1 MALVKDVLL
10 IIILLFVS
18 FYWQI
23 SCAYSQSSVTQ
34 ENNRLLHLNNPNASS
49 STVDRSR
56 NMLSRAQRWVEDSNA
71 NMTRLKY
78 PTTLVELYLSTGFSP
93 FWKNQRTIND
103 FIDQLRIISLSQ
115 TNKELTAR
123 YHLLIQLQPQKNWQ
137 QYDVIATDTLLIY
150 LSFIEQLHG
159 KGKMWLFGEKTSS
172 RLPRPSQMVI
182 EDMLKNFENNQFHQF
197 IIRLKPQ
204 TSEYNQLVASINRLE
219 SHPTLRW
226 PVFVFHGKVNP
237 GSKIQFMPSLI
248 TVLKRLGDLAP
259 REAKRHQQQRRSL
272 YTGSIVLAVKR
283 FQARHGLKRDGIIGT
298 ETQKWLALNLTQRV
312 RLLALN
318 AQRLRLWSTSLY
330 TGIVVNIPNYYM
342 NLWLDGRWVM
352 NSKVIVGRPSRQT
365 PIFNSIVNS
374 VVFNPYWNVP
384 NSITKRD
391 ILPKV
396 RRSRSYL
403 RRHNYEVLRSW
414 GSSEKIN
421 INSIPYNLLASNKF
435 PYRLRQKPGK
445 KNALGLYKFNIPN
458 TQSIYLHDT
467 SYPVLFNKHER
478 ALSSGCVR
486 VLESKSLALA
496 LLQYSGRSESQFN
509 MFSRSKKTRTIRLNK
524 SKKVPVEI
532 IYQSAWINDDGEVNY
547 RFDIYEYDR
556 EQQNKVSLISAY
568 NNN

>member
-1 MALVKDVLL
+1 MPVVKDALL
-10 IIILLFVS
+10 IVIVIFVS
-18 FYWQI
+18 FFWQI
-23 SCAYSQSSVTQ
+23 SCAYSQSIVNDHKERSLDKG
-34 ENNRLLHLNNPNASS
+34 NSS
-49 STVDRSR
+49 FLAIDRSR
-56 NMLSRAQRWVEDSNA
+56 NMLSHAQKWISDANA
-71 NMTRLKY
+71 NITQLKY
-78 PTTLVELYLSTGFSP
+78 PTTLVELYSSIGFSQ
-93 FWKNQRTIND
+93 FWENDRTIQD
-103 FIDQLRIISLSQ
+103 FINQLRIISLSQ

-123 YHLLIQLQPQKNWQ
+123 YHLLIQLQPQQNWQ
-137 QYDVIATDTLLIY
+137 QYDVVATDTLLIY
-150 LSFIEQLHG
+150 LSFIEQLQG
-159 KGKMWLFGEKTSS
+159 KGKMWLFGEKV
-172 RLPRPSQMVI
+172 PSQLPTPSQVSI
-182 EDMLKNFENNQFHQF
+182 EDILMNYENNQFNQF
-197 IIRLKPQ
+197 IVSLKPQ
-204 TSEYNQLVASINRLE
+204 LSGYNQLVASINRLE

-226 PVFVFHGKVNP
+226 PVFSFHGKVGP
-237 GSKIQFMPSLI
+237 GSKIKYMPSLI
-248 TVLKRLGDLAP
+248 TVLERLGDLSP
-259 REAKRHQQQRRSL
+259 LEAKHYQQQYKSL
-272 YTGSIVLAVKR
+272 YTGRLVLAVKR
-283 FQARHGLKRDGIIGT
+283 FQSRHGLQNDGIIGT
-298 ETQKWLALNLTQRV
+298 QTQKWLALNVKQRV

-318 AQRLRLWSTSLY
+318 AQRLRLWSTRIY

-365 PIFNSIVNS
+365 PIFNSKVNS

-384 NSITKRD
+384 TSITKRD

-403 RRHNYEVLRSW
+403 RRHNYEVIRSW

-421 INSIPYNLLASNKF
+421 INSIPYNLLASSKF

-458 TQSIYLHDT
+458 NQAIYLHDT

-496 LLQYSGRSESQFN
+496 LLQYSGKSKSQFKLY
-509 MFSRSKKTRTIRLNK
+509 SRSKKTRTIRLNK

-532 IYQSAWINDDGEVNY
+532 IYQTAWINDEGAVNY
-547 RFDIYEYDR
+547 RFDIYDYDKDP
-556 EQQNKVSLISAY
+556 QNRKSLISAY

>member
-1 MALVKDVLL
+1 MPVVKDALL
-10 IIILLFVS
+10 IVIVIFVS
-18 FYWQI
+18 FFWQI
-23 SCAYSQSSVTQ
+23 SCAYSQSIVNDHKELSLDKG
-34 ENNRLLHLNNPNASS
+34 NSS
-49 STVDRSR
+49 FLAIDRSR
-56 NMLSRAQRWVEDSNA
+56 NMLSHAQKWISDANA
-71 NMTRLKY
+71 NITQLKY
-78 PTTLVELYLSTGFSP
+78 PTTLVELYSSIGFSQ
-93 FWKNQRTIND
+93 FWENDRTIQD
-103 FIDQLRIISLSQ
+103 FINQLRIISLSQ

-123 YHLLIQLQPQKNWQ
+123 YHLLIQLQPQQNWQ
-137 QYDVIATDTLLIY
+137 QYDVVATDTLLIY
-150 LSFIEQLHG
+150 LSFIEQLQG
-159 KGKMWLFGEKTSS
+159 KGKMWLFGEKV
-172 RLPRPSQMVI
+172 PSQLPTPSQVSI
-182 EDMLKNFENNQFHQF
+182 EDILMNYENNQFNQF
-197 IIRLKPQ
+197 IVSLKPQ
-204 TSEYNQLVASINRLE
+204 LSGYNQLVASINRLE

-226 PVFVFHGKVNP
+226 PVFSFHGKVGP
-237 GSKIQFMPSLI
+237 GSKIKYMPSLI
-248 TVLKRLGDLAP
+248 TVLERLGDLSP
-259 REAKRHQQQRRSL
+259 FEAKHYQQQYKSL
-272 YTGSIVLAVKR
+272 YTGRLVLAVKR
-283 FQARHGLKRDGIIGT
+283 FQSRHGLQNDGIIGT
-298 ETQKWLALNLTQRV
+298 QTQKWLALNVKQRV

-318 AQRLRLWSTSLY
+318 AQRLRLWSTRIY

-365 PIFNSIVNS
+365 PIFNSKVNS

-384 NSITKRD
+384 TSITKRD

-403 RRHNYEVLRSW
+403 RRHNYEVIRSW

-421 INSIPYNLLASNKF
+421 INSIPYNLLASSKF

-458 TQSIYLHDT
+458 NQAIYLHDT

-496 LLQYSGRSESQFN
+496 LLQYSGKSKSQFKLY
-509 MFSRSKKTRTIRLNK
+509 SRSKKTRTIRLNK

-532 IYQSAWINDDGEVNY
+532 IYQTAWINDEGAVNY
-547 RFDIYEYDR
+547 RFDIYDYDKDP
-556 EQQNKVSLISAY
+556 QNRKSLISAY

>member
-1 MALVKDVLL
+1 ML
-10 IIILLFVS
+10 IVIVIFVS
-18 FYWQI
+18 FFWQI
-23 SCAYSQSSVTQ
+23 SCAYSQSIV
-34 ENNRLLHLNNPNASS
+34 NAHKERSLDKGNSS
-49 STVDRSR
+49 FLAIDRSR
-56 NMLSRAQRWVEDSNA
+56 NMLSHAQKWISDANA
-71 NMTRLKY
+71 NITQLKY
-78 PTTLVELYLSTGFSP
+78 PTTLVELYSSIGFSQ
-93 FWKNQRTIND
+93 FWENDRTIQD
-103 FIDQLRIISLSQ
+103 FINQLRIISLSQ

-123 YHLLIQLQPQKNWQ
+123 YHLLIQLQPQQNWQ
-137 QYDVIATDTLLIY
+137 QYDVVATDTLLIY
-150 LSFIEQLHG
+150 LSFIEQLQG
-159 KGKMWLFGEKTSS
+159 KGKMWLFGEKV
-172 RLPRPSQMVI
+172 PSQLPTPSQVSI
-182 EDMLKNFENNQFHQF
+182 EDILMNYENNQFNQF
-197 IIRLKPQ
+197 IVSLKPQ
-204 TSEYNQLVASINRLE
+204 LSGYNQLVASINRLE

-226 PVFVFHGKVNP
+226 PVFSFHGKVGP
-237 GSKIQFMPSLI
+237 GSKIKYMPSLI
-248 TVLKRLGDLAP
+248 TVLERLGDLSP
-259 REAKRHQQQRRSL
+259 LEAKHYQQQYKSL
-272 YTGSIVLAVKR
+272 YTGRLVLAVKR
-283 FQARHGLKRDGIIGT
+283 FQSRHGLQNDGIIGT
-298 ETQKWLALNLTQRV
+298 QTQKWLALNVKQRV

-318 AQRLRLWSTSLY
+318 AQRLRLWSTRIY

-365 PIFNSIVNS
+365 PIFNSKVNS

-384 NSITKRD
+384 TSITKRD

-403 RRHNYEVLRSW
+403 RRHNYEVIRSW

-421 INSIPYNLLASNKF
+421 INSIPYNLLASSKF

-458 TQSIYLHDT
+458 NQAIYLHDT

-496 LLQYSGRSESQFN
+496 LLQYSGKSKSQFKLY
-509 MFSRSKKTRTIRLNK
+509 SRSKKTRTIRLNK

-532 IYQSAWINDDGEVNY
+532 IYQTAWINDEGAVNY
-547 RFDIYEYDR
+547 RFDIYDYDKDP
-556 EQQNKVSLISAY
+556 QNRKSLISAY

>member
-1 MALVKDVLL
+1 MALVKDALL
-10 IIILLFVS
+10 IVILLFVS
-18 FYWQI
+18 FCWQI
-23 SCAYSQSSVTQ
+23 SSAYSQPIVI
-34 ENNRLLHLNNPNASS
+34 EGNNKLLKLNNTTSS
-49 STVDRSR
+49 LSAVEQSR
-56 NMLSRAQRWVEDSNA
+56 GMLNHAQGWIATANA
-71 NMTRLKY
+71 NMTQLKY
-78 PTTLVELYLSTGFSP
+78 PATLVELYLSTGFSQ

-103 FIDQLRIISLSQ
+103 FINQLRIISLSQ
-115 TNKELTAR
+115 ANKELTAR
-123 YHLLIQLQPQKNWQ
+123 YHLLIQLQTKKNWQ

-150 LSFIEQLHG
+150 LSFIEQIHG
-159 KGKMWLFGEKTSS
+159 KGKMWLFGKTPPS
-172 RLPRPSQMVI
+172 RLPSPNQIVI
-182 EDMLKNFENNQFHQF
+182 EDMLTNYENNQFDKF

-204 TSEYNQLVASINRLE
+204 ISEYNRLVESIDRLK
-219 SHPTLRW
+219 SYPTLRW
-226 PVFVFHGKVNP
+226 PVFSFHGKVSP
-237 GSKIQFMPSLI
+237 GSQIKFMPSLI
-248 TVLKRLGDLAP
+248 TVLERLGDISP
-259 REAKRHQQQRRSL
+259 REAKRYQQQHRSL
-272 YTGSIVLAVKR
+272 YTGSLVLAVKR

-298 ETQKWLALNLTQRV
+298 QTQKWLALNLTQRV

-342 NLWLDGRWVM
+342 SLWLDGRWVM

-365 PIFNSIVNS
+365 PIFNTEVKS

-384 NSITKRD
+384 SSITKRD

-396 RRSRSYL
+396 RRNRSYL
-403 RRHNYEVLRSW
+403 KRHNYEVLRSW
-414 GSSEKIN
+414 GSSAKIN
-421 INSIPYNLLASNKF
+421 INSIPYKLLSSNKF

-458 TQSIYLHDT
+458 DQAIYLHDT

-496 LLQYSGRSESQFN
+496 LLQYSGKSKSQFRLY
-509 MFSRSKKTRTIRLNK
+509 SRSRKTRTIRLNN

-532 IYQSAWINDDGEVNY
+532 IYQTAWINDEGAVNY
-547 RFDIYEYDR
+547 RFDIYDYDKDPQGR
-556 EQQNKVSLISAY
+556 QSLISAY

>member
-1 MALVKDVLL
+1 MPVVKDALL
-10 IIILLFVS
+10 IVIVIFVS
-18 FYWQI
+18 FFWQI
-23 SCAYSQSSVTQ
+23 SCAYSQSIVNDHKERSLDKG
-34 ENNRLLHLNNPNASS
+34 NSS
-49 STVDRSR
+49 FLAIDRSR
-56 NMLSRAQRWVEDSNA
+56 NMLSHAQKWISDANA
-71 NMTRLKY
+71 NITHLKY
-78 PTTLVELYLSTGFSP
+78 PTTLVELYSSIGFSQ
-93 FWKNQRTIND
+93 FWENDRTIQD
-103 FIDQLRIISLSQ
+103 FINQLRIISLSQ

-123 YHLLIQLQPQKNWQ
+123 YHLLIQLQPQQNWQ
-137 QYDVIATDTLLIY
+137 QYDVVATDTLLIY
-150 LSFIEQLHG
+150 LSFIEQLQG
-159 KGKMWLFGEKTSS
+159 KGKMWLFGEKV
-172 RLPRPSQMVI
+172 PSQLPTPSQVSI
-182 EDMLKNFENNQFHQF
+182 EDILMNYENNQFNQF
-197 IIRLKPQ
+197 IVSLKPQ
-204 TSEYNQLVASINRLE
+204 LSGYNQLVASINRLE

-226 PVFVFHGKVNP
+226 PVFSFHGKVGP
-237 GSKIQFMPSLI
+237 GSKIKYMPSLI
-248 TVLKRLGDLAP
+248 TVLERLGDLSP
-259 REAKRHQQQRRSL
+259 LEAKHYQQQYKSL
-272 YTGSIVLAVKR
+272 YTGRLVLAVKR
-283 FQARHGLKRDGIIGT
+283 FQSRHGLQNDGIIGT
-298 ETQKWLALNLTQRV
+298 QTQKWLALNVKQRV

-318 AQRLRLWSTSLY
+318 AQRLRLWSTRIY

-365 PIFNSIVNS
+365 PIFNSKVNS

-384 NSITKRD
+384 TSITKRD

-403 RRHNYEVLRSW
+403 RRHNYEVIRSW

-421 INSIPYNLLASNKF
+421 INSIPYNLLASSKF

-458 TQSIYLHDT
+458 NQAIYLHDT

-496 LLQYSGRSESQFN
+496 LLQYSGKSKSQFKLY
-509 MFSRSKKTRTIRLNK
+509 SRSKKTRTIRLNK

-532 IYQSAWINDDGEVNY
+532 IYQTAWINDEGAVNY
-547 RFDIYEYDR
+547 RFDIYDYDKDP
-556 EQQNKVSLISAY
+556 QNRKSLISAY

>member
-1 MALVKDVLL
+1 MPVVKDALL
-10 IIILLFVS
+10 IVIVIFVS
-18 FYWQI
+18 FFWQI
-23 SCAYSQSSVTQ
+23 SCAYSQSIVNDHKERSLDKG
-34 ENNRLLHLNNPNASS
+34 NSS
-49 STVDRSR
+49 FLAIDRSR
-56 NMLSRAQRWVEDSNA
+56 NMLSHAQKWISDANA
-71 NMTRLKY
+71 NITQLKY
-78 PTTLVELYLSTGFSP
+78 PTTLVELYSSIGFSQ
-93 FWKNQRTIND
+93 FWENDRIIQD
-103 FIDQLRIISLSQ
+103 FINQLRIISLSQ

-123 YHLLIQLQPQKNWQ
+123 YHLLIQLQPQQNWQ
-137 QYDVIATDTLLIY
+137 QYDVVATDTLLIY
-150 LSFIEQLHG
+150 LSFIEQLQG
-159 KGKMWLFGEKTSS
+159 KGKMWLFGEKV
-172 RLPRPSQMVI
+172 PSQLPTPSQVSI
-182 EDMLKNFENNQFHQF
+182 EDILMNYENNQFNQF
-197 IIRLKPQ
+197 IVSLKPQ
-204 TSEYNQLVASINRLE
+204 LSGYNQLVASINRLE

-226 PVFVFHGKVNP
+226 PVFSFHGKVGP
-237 GSKIQFMPSLI
+237 GSKIKYMPSLI
-248 TVLKRLGDLAP
+248 TVLERLGDLSP
-259 REAKRHQQQRRSL
+259 LEAKHYQQQYKSL
-272 YTGSIVLAVKR
+272 YTGRLVLAVKR
-283 FQARHGLKRDGIIGT
+283 FQSRHGLQNDGIIGT
-298 ETQKWLALNLTQRV
+298 QTQKWLALNVKQRV

-318 AQRLRLWSTSLY
+318 AQRLRLWSTRIY

-365 PIFNSIVNS
+365 PIFNSKVNS

-384 NSITKRD
+384 TSITKRD

-403 RRHNYEVLRSW
+403 RRHNYEVIRSW

-421 INSIPYNLLASNKF
+421 INSIPYNLLASSKF

-458 TQSIYLHDT
+458 NQAIYLHDT

-496 LLQYSGRSESQFN
+496 LLQYSGKSKSQFKLY
-509 MFSRSKKTRTIRLNK
+509 SRSKKTRTIRLNK

-532 IYQSAWINDDGEVNY
+532 IYQTAWINDEGAVNY
-547 RFDIYEYDR
+547 RFDIYDYDKDP
-556 EQQNKVSLISAY
+556 QNRKSLISAY

>member
-1 MALVKDVLL
+1 
-10 IIILLFVS
+10 
-18 FYWQI
+18 
-23 SCAYSQSSVTQ
+23 
-34 ENNRLLHLNNPNASS
+34 
-49 STVDRSR
+49 
-56 NMLSRAQRWVEDSNA
+56 MLSRAQRWVEDSNA

>member
-1 MALVKDVLL
+1 MPVVKDALL
-10 IIILLFVS
+10 IVIVIFVS
-18 FYWQI
+18 FFWQI
-23 SCAYSQSSVTQ
+23 SCAYSQSIVNDHKERSLDKG
-34 ENNRLLHLNNPNASS
+34 NSS
-49 STVDRSR
+49 FLAIDRSR
-56 NMLSRAQRWVEDSNA
+56 NMLSHAQKWISDANA
-71 NMTRLKY
+71 NITQLKY
-78 PTTLVELYLSTGFSP
+78 PTTLVELYSSIGFSQ
-93 FWKNQRTIND
+93 FWENDRTIQD
-103 FIDQLRIISLSQ
+103 FINQLRIISLSQ

-123 YHLLIQLQPQKNWQ
+123 YHLLIQLQPQQNWQ
-137 QYDVIATDTLLIY
+137 QYDVVATDTLLIY
-150 LSFIEQLHG
+150 LSFIEQLQG
-159 KGKMWLFGEKTSS
+159 KGKMWLFGEKV
-172 RLPRPSQMVI
+172 PSQLPTPSQVSI
-182 EDMLKNFENNQFHQF
+182 EDILMNYENNQFNQF
-197 IIRLKPQ
+197 IVSLKPQ
-204 TSEYNQLVASINRLE
+204 LSGYNQLVASINRLE

-226 PVFVFHGKVNP
+226 PVFSFHGKVGP
-237 GSKIQFMPSLI
+237 GSKIKYMPSLI
-248 TVLKRLGDLAP
+248 TVLERLGDLSP
-259 REAKRHQQQRRSL
+259 LEAKHYQQQYKSL
-272 YTGSIVLAVKR
+272 YTGRLVLAVKR
-283 FQARHGLKRDGIIGT
+283 FQSRHGLQNDGIIGT
-298 ETQKWLALNLTQRV
+298 QTQKWLALNVKQRV

-318 AQRLRLWSTSLY
+318 AQRLRLWSTRIY

-365 PIFNSIVNS
+365 PIFNSKVNS

-384 NSITKRD
+384 TSITKRD

-403 RRHNYEVLRSW
+403 RRHNYEVIRSW

-421 INSIPYNLLASNKF
+421 INSIPYNLLVSSKF

-458 TQSIYLHDT
+458 NQAIYLHDT

-496 LLQYSGRSESQFN
+496 LLQYSGKSKSQFKLY
-509 MFSRSKKTRTIRLNK
+509 SRSKKTRTIRLNK

-532 IYQSAWINDDGEVNY
+532 IYQTAWINDEGAVNY
-547 RFDIYEYDR
+547 RFDIYDYDKDP
-556 EQQNKVSLISAY
+556 QNRKSLISAY

>member
-1 MALVKDVLL
+1 MPVVKDALL
-10 IIILLFVS
+10 IVIVIFVS
-18 FYWQI
+18 FFWQI
-23 SCAYSQSSVTQ
+23 SCAYSQSIV
-34 ENNRLLHLNNPNASS
+34 NAHKERSLDKGNSS
-49 STVDRSR
+49 FLAIDRSR
-56 NMLSRAQRWVEDSNA
+56 NMLSHAQKWISDANA
-71 NMTRLKY
+71 NITQLKY
-78 PTTLVELYLSTGFSP
+78 PTTLVELYSSIGFSQ
-93 FWKNQRTIND
+93 FWENDRIIQD
-103 FIDQLRIISLSQ
+103 FINQLRIISLSQ

-123 YHLLIQLQPQKNWQ
+123 YHLLIQLQPQQNWQ
-137 QYDVIATDTLLIY
+137 QYDVVATDTLLIY
-150 LSFIEQLHG
+150 LSFIEQLQG
-159 KGKMWLFGEKTSS
+159 KGKMWLFGEKV
-172 RLPRPSQMVI
+172 PSQLPTPSQVSI
-182 EDMLKNFENNQFHQF
+182 EDILMNYENNQFNQF
-197 IIRLKPQ
+197 IVSLKPQ
-204 TSEYNQLVASINRLE
+204 LSGYNQLVASINRLE

-226 PVFVFHGKVNP
+226 PVFSFHGKVGP
-237 GSKIQFMPSLI
+237 GSKIKYMPSLI
-248 TVLKRLGDLAP
+248 TVLERLGDLSP
-259 REAKRHQQQRRSL
+259 LEAKHYQQQYKSL
-272 YTGSIVLAVKR
+272 YTGRLVLAVKR
-283 FQARHGLKRDGIIGT
+283 FQSRHGLQNDGIIGT
-298 ETQKWLALNLTQRV
+298 QTQKWLALNVKQRV

-318 AQRLRLWSTSLY
+318 AQRLRLWSTRIY

-365 PIFNSIVNS
+365 PIFNSKVNS

-384 NSITKRD
+384 TSITKRD

-403 RRHNYEVLRSW
+403 RRHNYEVIRSW

-421 INSIPYNLLASNKF
+421 INSIPYNLLASSKF

-458 TQSIYLHDT
+458 NQAIYLHDT

-496 LLQYSGRSESQFN
+496 LLQYSGKSKSQFKLY
-509 MFSRSKKTRTIRLNK
+509 SRSKKTRTIRLNK

-532 IYQSAWINDDGEVNY
+532 IYQTAWINDEGAVNY
-547 RFDIYEYDR
+547 RFDIYDYDKDP
-556 EQQNKVSLISAY
+556 QNRKSLISAY

>member
-1 MALVKDVLL
+1 MALVKNIFFIV
-10 IIILLFVS
+10 ILLGVS
-18 FYWQI
+18 FYWQVLY
-23 SCAYSQSSVTQ
+23 AYSQPVGDQRENVLLDINNATSSF
-34 ENNRLLHLNNPNASS
+34 S
-49 STVDRSR
+49 STDRSR
-56 NMLSRAQRWVEDSNA
+56 NMLNHAQGWIEHANSN
-71 NMTRLKY
+71 TTQLKY
-78 PTTLVELYLSTGFSP
+78 PTTLVELYSSTGFSQ
-93 FWKNQRTIND
+93 FWKSQRTIND
-103 FIDQLRIISLSQ
+103 FINQLRIISLSDV
-115 TNKELTAR
+115 NKELTAR
-123 YHLLIQLQPQKNWQ
+123 YHLLIQLQPQPNWQ

-150 LSFIEQLHG
+150 LSFIEQIHG
-159 KGKMWLFGEKTSS
+159 KGKMWLFGEVA
-172 RLPRPSQMVI
+172 PSQLQVPSRVVI
-182 EDMLKNFENNQFHQF
+182 EDMLSSYENHRFNQF
-197 IIRLKPQ
+197 IVRLKPQ
-204 TSEYNQLVASINRLE
+204 ISEYNQLVESINRLE
-219 SHPTLRW
+219 STPALRW
-226 PVFVFHGKVNP
+226 PRFSFHGRVNP
-237 GSKIQFMPSLI
+237 GQKIKFMSSLV
-248 TVLKRLGDLAP
+248 TVLERLGDISP
-259 REAKRHQQQRRSL
+259 REAKRYQKQQRSL
-272 YTGSIVLAVKR
+272 YTGGIVLAIKR
-283 FQARHGLKRDGIIGT
+283 FQMRHGLKRDGIIGT
-298 ETQKWLALNLTQRV
+298 QTQAWLALNVTQRV

-365 PIFNSIVNS
+365 PIFNTMVKS

-384 NSITKRD
+384 SSITKRD

-403 RRHNYEVLRSW
+403 KRHNYEVIRSW

-458 TQSIYLHDT
+458 NQAIFLHDT

-496 LLQYSGRSESQFN
+496 LLQYSGRNKSQFN
-509 MFSRSKKTRTIRLNK
+509 IFSRSKKTRTIRLDK

-532 IYQSAWINDDGEVNY
+532 IYQTAWVNDEGAVNY
-547 RFDIYEYDR
+547 RFDIYGYDSDP
-556 EQQNKVSLISAY
+556 ENNVSLISAY

>member
-1 MALVKDVLL
+1 MPVVKDALL
-10 IIILLFVS
+10 IVIVIFVS
-18 FYWQI
+18 FFWQI
-23 SCAYSQSSVTQ
+23 SCAYSQSIVNDHKERSLDKG
-34 ENNRLLHLNNPNASS
+34 NSS
-49 STVDRSR
+49 FLAIDRSR
-56 NMLSRAQRWVEDSNA
+56 NMLSHAQKWISDANA
-71 NMTRLKY
+71 NITQLKY
-78 PTTLVELYLSTGFSP
+78 PTTLVELYSSIGFSH
-93 FWKNQRTIND
+93 FWENDRTIQD
-103 FIDQLRIISLSQ
+103 FINQLRIISLSQ

-123 YHLLIQLQPQKNWQ
+123 YHLLIQLQPQQNWQ
-137 QYDVIATDTLLIY
+137 QYDVVATDTLLIY
-150 LSFIEQLHG
+150 LSFIEQLQG
-159 KGKMWLFGEKTSS
+159 KGKMWLFGEKV
-172 RLPRPSQMVI
+172 PSQLPTPSQVSI
-182 EDMLKNFENNQFHQF
+182 EDILMNYENNQFNQF
-197 IIRLKPQ
+197 IVSLKPQ
-204 TSEYNQLVASINRLE
+204 LSGYNQLVASINRLE

-226 PVFVFHGKVNP
+226 PVFSFHGKVGP
-237 GSKIQFMPSLI
+237 GSKIKYMPSLI
-248 TVLKRLGDLAP
+248 TVLERLGDLSP
-259 REAKRHQQQRRSL
+259 LEAKHYQQQYKSL
-272 YTGSIVLAVKR
+272 YTGRLVLAVKR
-283 FQARHGLKRDGIIGT
+283 FQSRHGLQNDGIIGT
-298 ETQKWLALNLTQRV
+298 QTQKWLALNVKQRV

-318 AQRLRLWSTSLY
+318 AQRLRLWSTRIY

-365 PIFNSIVNS
+365 PIFNSKVNS

-384 NSITKRD
+384 TSITKRD

-403 RRHNYEVLRSW
+403 RRHNYEVIRSW

-421 INSIPYNLLASNKF
+421 INSIPYNLLASSKF

-458 TQSIYLHDT
+458 NQAIYLHDT

-496 LLQYSGRSESQFN
+496 LLQYSGKSKSQFKLY
-509 MFSRSKKTRTIRLNK
+509 SRSKKTRTIRLNK

-532 IYQSAWINDDGEVNY
+532 IYQTAWINDEGAVNY
-547 RFDIYEYDR
+547 RFDIYDYDKDP
-556 EQQNKVSLISAY
+556 QNRKSLISAY

>member
-1 MALVKDVLL
+1 MPVVKDALL
-10 IIILLFVS
+10 IVIVIFVS
-18 FYWQI
+18 FFWQI
-23 SCAYSQSSVTQ
+23 SCAYSQSIV
-34 ENNRLLHLNNPNASS
+34 NAHKERSLDKGNSS
-49 STVDRSR
+49 FLAIDRSR
-56 NMLSRAQRWVEDSNA
+56 NMLSHAQKWISDANA
-71 NMTRLKY
+71 NITQLKY
-78 PTTLVELYLSTGFSP
+78 PTTLVELYSSIGFSQ
-93 FWKNQRTIND
+93 FWENDRTIQD
-103 FIDQLRIISLSQ
+103 FINQLRIISLSQ

-123 YHLLIQLQPQKNWQ
+123 YHLLIQLQPQQNWQ
-137 QYDVIATDTLLIY
+137 QYDVVATDTLLIY
-150 LSFIEQLHG
+150 LSFIEQLQG
-159 KGKMWLFGEKTSS
+159 KGKMWLFGEKV
-172 RLPRPSQMVI
+172 PSQLPTPSQVSI
-182 EDMLKNFENNQFHQF
+182 EDILMNYENNQFNQF
-197 IIRLKPQ
+197 IVSLKPQ
-204 TSEYNQLVASINRLE
+204 LSGYNQLVASINRLE

-226 PVFVFHGKVNP
+226 PVFSFHGKVGP
-237 GSKIQFMPSLI
+237 GSKIKYMPSLI
-248 TVLKRLGDLAP
+248 TVLERLGDLSP
-259 REAKRHQQQRRSL
+259 LEAKHYQQQYKSL
-272 YTGSIVLAVKR
+272 YTGRLVLAVKR
-283 FQARHGLKRDGIIGT
+283 FQSRHGLKNDGIIGT
-298 ETQKWLALNLTQRV
+298 QTQKWLALNVKQRV

-318 AQRLRLWSTSLY
+318 AQRLRLWSTRIY

-365 PIFNSIVNS
+365 PIFNSKVNS

-384 NSITKRD
+384 TSITKRD

-403 RRHNYEVLRSW
+403 RRHNYEVIRSW

-421 INSIPYNLLASNKF
+421 INSIPYNLLASSKF

-458 TQSIYLHDT
+458 NQAIYLHDT

-496 LLQYSGRSESQFN
+496 LLQYSGKSKSQFKLY
-509 MFSRSKKTRTIRLNK
+509 SRSKKTRTIRLNK

-532 IYQSAWINDDGEVNY
+532 IYQTAWINDEGAVNY
-547 RFDIYEYDR
+547 RFDIYDYDKDP
-556 EQQNKVSLISAY
+556 QNRKSLISAY

>member
-1 MALVKDVLL
+1 MPVVKDALL
-10 IIILLFVS
+10 IVIVIFVS
-18 FYWQI
+18 FFWQI
-23 SCAYSQSSVTQ
+23 SCAYSQSIVNDHKERSLDKG
-34 ENNRLLHLNNPNASS
+34 NSS
-49 STVDRSR
+49 FLAIDRSR
-56 NMLSRAQRWVEDSNA
+56 NMLSHAQKWISDANA
-71 NMTRLKY
+71 NITQLKY
-78 PTTLVELYLSTGFSP
+78 PTTLVELYSSIGFSQ
-93 FWKNQRTIND
+93 FWENDRTIQD
-103 FIDQLRIISLSQ
+103 FINQLRIISLSQ

-123 YHLLIQLQPQKNWQ
+123 YHLLIQLQPQQNWQ
-137 QYDVIATDTLLIY
+137 QYDVVATDTLLIY
-150 LSFIEQLHG
+150 LSFIEQLQG
-159 KGKMWLFGEKTSS
+159 KGKMWLFGEKV
-172 RLPRPSQMVI
+172 PSQLPTPSQVSI
-182 EDMLKNFENNQFHQF
+182 EDILMNYENNQFNQF
-197 IIRLKPQ
+197 IVSLKPQ
-204 TSEYNQLVASINRLE
+204 LSGYNQLVASINRLE

-226 PVFVFHGKVNP
+226 PVFSFHGKVGP
-237 GSKIQFMPSLI
+237 GSKIKYMPSLI
-248 TVLKRLGDLAP
+248 TVLERLGDLSLL
-259 REAKRHQQQRRSL
+259 EAKHYQQQYKSL
-272 YTGSIVLAVKR
+272 YTGRLVLAVKR
-283 FQARHGLKRDGIIGT
+283 FQSRHGLQNDGIIGT
-298 ETQKWLALNLTQRV
+298 QTQKWLALNVKQRV

-318 AQRLRLWSTSLY
+318 AQRLRLWSTRIY

-365 PIFNSIVNS
+365 PIFNSKVNS

-384 NSITKRD
+384 TSITKRD

-403 RRHNYEVLRSW
+403 RRHNYEVIRSW

-421 INSIPYNLLASNKF
+421 INSIPYNLLASSKF

-458 TQSIYLHDT
+458 NQAIYLHDT

-496 LLQYSGRSESQFN
+496 LLQYSGKSKSQFKLY
-509 MFSRSKKTRTIRLNK
+509 SRSKKTRTIRLNK

-532 IYQSAWINDDGEVNY
+532 IYQTAWINDEGAVNY
-547 RFDIYEYDR
+547 RFDIYDYDKDP
-556 EQQNKVSLISAY
+556 QNRKSLISAY

>member
-1 MALVKDVLL
+1 MPVVKDALL
-10 IIILLFVS
+10 IVIVIFVS
-18 FYWQI
+18 FFWQI
-23 SCAYSQSSVTQ
+23 SCAYSQSIVNDHKERSLDKG
-34 ENNRLLHLNNPNASS
+34 NSS
-49 STVDRSR
+49 FLAIDRSR
-56 NMLSRAQRWVEDSNA
+56 NMLSHAQKWISDANA
-71 NMTRLKY
+71 NITQLKY
-78 PTTLVELYLSTGFSP
+78 PTTLVELYSSIGFSQ
-93 FWKNQRTIND
+93 FWENDRTIQD
-103 FIDQLRIISLSQ
+103 FINQLRIISLSQ

-123 YHLLIQLQPQKNWQ
+123 YHLLIQLQPQQNWQ
-137 QYDVIATDTLLIY
+137 QYDVVATDTLLIY
-150 LSFIEQLHG
+150 LSFIEQLQG
-159 KGKMWLFGEKTSS
+159 KGKMWLFGEKV
-172 RLPRPSQMVI
+172 PSQLPTPSQVSI
-182 EDMLKNFENNQFHQF
+182 EDILMNYENNQFNQF
-197 IIRLKPQ
+197 IVSLKPQ
-204 TSEYNQLVASINRLE
+204 LSGYNQLVASINRLE

-226 PVFVFHGKVNP
+226 PVFSFHGKVGP
-237 GSKIQFMPSLI
+237 GSKIKYMPSLI
-248 TVLKRLGDLAP
+248 TVLERLGDLSP
-259 REAKRHQQQRRSL
+259 LEAKHYQQQYKSL
-272 YTGSIVLAVKR
+272 YTGRLVLAVKR
-283 FQARHGLKRDGIIGT
+283 FQSRHGLQNDGIIGT
-298 ETQKWLALNLTQRV
+298 QTQKWLALNVKQRV

-318 AQRLRLWSTSLY
+318 AQRLRLWSTRIY

-365 PIFNSIVNS
+365 PIFNSKVNS

-384 NSITKRD
+384 TSITKRD

-403 RRHNYEVLRSW
+403 RRHNYEVIRSW

-421 INSIPYNLLASNKF
+421 INSIPYDLLASSKF

-458 TQSIYLHDT
+458 NQAIYLHDT

-496 LLQYSGRSESQFN
+496 LLQYSGKSKSQFKLY
-509 MFSRSKKTRTIRLNK
+509 SRSKKTRTIRLNK

-532 IYQSAWINDDGEVNY
+532 IYQTAWINDEGAVNY
-547 RFDIYEYDR
+547 RFDIYDYDKDP
-556 EQQNKVSLISAY
+556 QNRKSLISAY

>member
-1 MALVKDVLL
+1 MPVVKDALL
-10 IIILLFVS
+10 IVIVIFVS
-18 FYWQI
+18 FFWQI
-23 SCAYSQSSVTQ
+23 SCAYSQSIVNDHKERSLDKG
-34 ENNRLLHLNNPNASS
+34 NSS
-49 STVDRSR
+49 FLAIDRSR
-56 NMLSRAQRWVEDSNA
+56 NMLSHAQKWISDANA
-71 NMTRLKY
+71 NITQLKY
-78 PTTLVELYLSTGFSP
+78 PTTLVELYSSIGFSQ
-93 FWKNQRTIND
+93 FWENDRTIQD
-103 FIDQLRIISLSQ
+103 FINQLRIISLSQ

-123 YHLLIQLQPQKNWQ
+123 YHLLIQLQPQQNWQ
-137 QYDVIATDTLLIY
+137 QYDVVATDTLLIY
-150 LSFIEQLHG
+150 LSFIEQLQG
-159 KGKMWLFGEKTSS
+159 KGKMWLFGEKV
-172 RLPRPSQMVI
+172 PSQLPTPSQVSI
-182 EDMLKNFENNQFHQF
+182 EDILMNYENNQFNQF
-197 IIRLKPQ
+197 IVSLKPQ
-204 TSEYNQLVASINRLE
+204 LSGYNQLVASINRLE

-226 PVFVFHGKVNP
+226 PVFSFHGKVGP
-237 GSKIQFMPSLI
+237 GSKIKYMPSLI
-248 TVLKRLGDLAP
+248 TVLERLGDLSP
-259 REAKRHQQQRRSL
+259 LEAKHYQQQYKSL
-272 YTGSIVLAVKR
+272 YTGRLVLAIKR
-283 FQARHGLKRDGIIGT
+283 FQSRHGLQNDGIIGT
-298 ETQKWLALNLTQRV
+298 QTQKWLALNVKQRV

-318 AQRLRLWSTSLY
+318 AQRLRLWSTRIY

-365 PIFNSIVNS
+365 PIFNSKVNS

-384 NSITKRD
+384 TSITKRD

-403 RRHNYEVLRSW
+403 RRHNYEVIRSW

-421 INSIPYNLLASNKF
+421 INSIPYNLLASSKF

-458 TQSIYLHDT
+458 NQAIYLHDT

-496 LLQYSGRSESQFN
+496 LLQYSGKSKSQFKLY
-509 MFSRSKKTRTIRLNK
+509 SRSKKTRTIRLNK

-532 IYQSAWINDDGEVNY
+532 IYQTAWINDEGAVNY
-547 RFDIYEYDR
+547 RFDIYDYDKDP
-556 EQQNKVSLISAY
+556 QNRKSLISAY

>member
-1 MALVKDVLL
+1 MPVVKDALL
-10 IIILLFVS
+10 IVIVIFVS
-18 FYWQI
+18 FFWQI
-23 SCAYSQSSVTQ
+23 SCAYSQSIVNDHKERSLDKG
-34 ENNRLLHLNNPNASS
+34 NSS
-49 STVDRSR
+49 FLAIDRSR
-56 NMLSRAQRWVEDSNA
+56 NMLSHAQKWISDANA
-71 NMTRLKY
+71 NITQLKY
-78 PTTLVELYLSTGFSP
+78 PTTLVELYSSIGFSQ
-93 FWKNQRTIND
+93 FWENDRTIQD
-103 FIDQLRIISLSQ
+103 FINQLRIISLSQ

-123 YHLLIQLQPQKNWQ
+123 YHLLIQLQPQQNWQ
-137 QYDVIATDTLLIY
+137 QYDVVATDTLLIY
-150 LSFIEQLHG
+150 LSFIEQLQG
-159 KGKMWLFGEKTSS
+159 KGKMWLFGEKV
-172 RLPRPSQMVI
+172 PSQLPTPSQVSI
-182 EDMLKNFENNQFHQF
+182 EDILMNYENNQFNQF
-197 IIRLKPQ
+197 IVSLKPQ
-204 TSEYNQLVASINRLE
+204 LSGYNQLVASINRLE

-226 PVFVFHGKVNP
+226 PVFSFHGKVGP
-237 GSKIQFMPSLI
+237 GSKIKYMPSLI
-248 TVLKRLGDLAP
+248 TVLERLGDLSP
-259 REAKRHQQQRRSL
+259 LEAKHYQQQYKSL
-272 YTGSIVLAVKR
+272 YTGRLVLAVKR
-283 FQARHGLKRDGIIGT
+283 FQSRHGLQNDGIIGT
-298 ETQKWLALNLTQRV
+298 QTQKWLALNVKQRV

-318 AQRLRLWSTSLY
+318 AQRLRLWSTRIY

-365 PIFNSIVNS
+365 PIFNSKVNS

-384 NSITKRD
+384 TSITKRD

-403 RRHNYEVLRSW
+403 RRHNYEVIRSW

-421 INSIPYNLLASNKF
+421 INSIPYKLLASSKF

-458 TQSIYLHDT
+458 NQAIYLHDT

-496 LLQYSGRSESQFN
+496 LLQYSGKSKSQFKLY
-509 MFSRSKKTRTIRLNK
+509 SRSKKTRTIRLNK

-532 IYQSAWINDDGEVNY
+532 IYQTAWINDEGAVNY
-547 RFDIYEYDR
+547 RFDIYDYDKDP
-556 EQQNKVSLISAY
+556 QNRKSLISAY

>member
-1 MALVKDVLL
+1 MPVVKDALL
-10 IIILLFVS
+10 IVIVIFVS
-18 FYWQI
+18 FFWQI
-23 SCAYSQSSVTQ
+23 SCAYSQSIV
-34 ENNRLLHLNNPNASS
+34 NAHKERSLDKGNSS
-49 STVDRSR
+49 FLAIDRSR
-56 NMLSRAQRWVEDSNA
+56 NMLNHAQKWISDANA
-71 NMTRLKY
+71 NITQLKY
-78 PTTLVELYLSTGFSP
+78 PTTLVELYSSIGFSQ
-93 FWKNQRTIND
+93 FWENDRTIQD
-103 FIDQLRIISLSQ
+103 FINQLRIISLSQ

-123 YHLLIQLQPQKNWQ
+123 YHLLIQLQPQQNWQ
-137 QYDVIATDTLLIY
+137 QYDVVATDTLLIY
-150 LSFIEQLHG
+150 LSFIEQLQG
-159 KGKMWLFGEKTSS
+159 KGKMWLFGEKV
-172 RLPRPSQMVI
+172 PSQLPTPSQVSI
-182 EDMLKNFENNQFHQF
+182 EDILMNYENNQFNQF
-197 IIRLKPQ
+197 IVSLKPQ
-204 TSEYNQLVASINRLE
+204 LSGYNQLVASINRLE

-226 PVFVFHGKVNP
+226 PVFSFHGKVGP
-237 GSKIQFMPSLI
+237 GSKIKYMPSLI
-248 TVLKRLGDLAP
+248 TVLERLGDLSP
-259 REAKRHQQQRRSL
+259 LEAKHYQQQYKSL
-272 YTGSIVLAVKR
+272 YTGRLVLAVKR
-283 FQARHGLKRDGIIGT
+283 FQSRHGLQNDGIIGT
-298 ETQKWLALNLTQRV
+298 QTQKWLALNVKQRV

-318 AQRLRLWSTSLY
+318 AQRLRLWSTRIY

-365 PIFNSIVNS
+365 PIFNSKVNS

-384 NSITKRD
+384 TSITKRD

-403 RRHNYEVLRSW
+403 RRHNYEVIRSW

-421 INSIPYNLLASNKF
+421 INSIPYNLLASSKF

-458 TQSIYLHDT
+458 NQAIYLHDT

-496 LLQYSGRSESQFN
+496 LLQYSGKSKSQFKLY
-509 MFSRSKKTRTIRLNK
+509 SRSKKTRTIRLNK

-532 IYQSAWINDDGEVNY
+532 IYQTAWINDEGAVNY
-547 RFDIYEYDR
+547 RFDIYDYDKDP
-556 EQQNKVSLISAY
+556 QNRKSLISAY

>member
-1 MALVKDVLL
+1 MPVVKDALL
-10 IIILLFVS
+10 IVIVIFVS
-18 FYWQI
+18 FFWQI
-23 SCAYSQSSVTQ
+23 SCAYSQSIV
-34 ENNRLLHLNNPNASS
+34 NAHKERSLDKGNSS
-49 STVDRSR
+49 FLAIDRSR
-56 NMLSRAQRWVEDSNA
+56 NMLSHAQKWISDANA
-71 NMTRLKY
+71 NITQLKY
-78 PTTLVELYLSTGFSP
+78 PTTLVELYSSIGFSQ
-93 FWKNQRTIND
+93 FWENDRTIQD
-103 FIDQLRIISLSQ
+103 FINQLRIISLSQ

-123 YHLLIQLQPQKNWQ
+123 YHLLIQLQPQQNWQ
-137 QYDVIATDTLLIY
+137 QYDVVATDTLLIY
-150 LSFIEQLHG
+150 LSFIEQLQG
-159 KGKMWLFGEKTSS
+159 KGKMWLFGEKV
-172 RLPRPSQMVI
+172 PSQLPTPSQVSI
-182 EDMLKNFENNQFHQF
+182 EDILMNYENNQFNQF
-197 IIRLKPQ
+197 IVSLKPQ
-204 TSEYNQLVASINRLE
+204 LSGYNQLVASINRLE

-226 PVFVFHGKVNP
+226 PVFSFHGKVGP
-237 GSKIQFMPSLI
+237 GSKIKYMPSLI
-248 TVLKRLGDLAP
+248 TVLERLGDLSP
-259 REAKRHQQQRRSL
+259 LEAKHYQQQYKSL
-272 YTGSIVLAVKR
+272 YTGRLVLAVKR
-283 FQARHGLKRDGIIGT
+283 FQSRHGLQNDGIIGT
-298 ETQKWLALNLTQRV
+298 QTQKWLALNVKQRV

-318 AQRLRLWSTSLY
+318 AQRLRLWSTRIY

-365 PIFNSIVNS
+365 PIFNSKVNS

-384 NSITKRD
+384 TSITKRD

-403 RRHNYEVLRSW
+403 RRHNYEVIRSW

-421 INSIPYNLLASNKF
+421 INSIPYNLLASSKF

-458 TQSIYLHDT
+458 NQAIYLHDT

-496 LLQYSGRSESQFN
+496 LLQYSGKSKSQFKLY
-509 MFSRSKKTRTIRLNK
+509 SRSKKTRTIRLNK

-532 IYQSAWINDDGEVNY
+532 IYQTAWINDEGAVNY
-547 RFDIYEYDR
+547 RFDIYDYDKDP
-556 EQQNKVSLISAY
+556 QNRKSLISAY

>member
-1 MALVKDVLL
+1 MPVVKDALL
-10 IIILLFVS
+10 IVIVIFVS
-18 FYWQI
+18 FFWQI
-23 SCAYSQSSVTQ
+23 SCAYSQSIVNDHKERSLDKG
-34 ENNRLLHLNNPNASS
+34 NSS
-49 STVDRSR
+49 FLAIDRSR
-56 NMLSRAQRWVEDSNA
+56 NMLSHAQKWISDANA
-71 NMTRLKY
+71 NITQLKY
-78 PTTLVELYLSTGFSP
+78 PTTLVELYSSIGFSQ
-93 FWKNQRTIND
+93 FWENDRTIQD
-103 FIDQLRIISLSQ
+103 FINQLRIISLSQ

-123 YHLLIQLQPQKNWQ
+123 YHLLIQKHHQQNKQK
-137 QYDVIATDTLLIY
+137 YDVVATDTLLIY
-150 LSFIEQLHG
+150 LSFIEQLQG
-159 KGKMWLFGEKTSS
+159 KGKMWLFGEKV
-172 RLPRPSQMVI
+172 PSQLPTPSQVSI
-182 EDMLKNFENNQFHQF
+182 EDILMNYENNQFNQF
-197 IIRLKPQ
+197 IVSLKPQ
-204 TSEYNQLVASINRLE
+204 LSGYNQLVASINRLE

-226 PVFVFHGKVNP
+226 PVFSFHGKVGP
-237 GSKIQFMPSLI
+237 GSKIKYMPSLI
-248 TVLKRLGDLAP
+248 TVLERLGDLSP
-259 REAKRHQQQRRSL
+259 LEAKHYQQQYKSL
-272 YTGSIVLAVKR
+272 YTGRLVLAVKR
-283 FQARHGLKRDGIIGT
+283 FQSRHGLQNDGIIGT
-298 ETQKWLALNLTQRV
+298 QTQKWLALNVKQRV

-318 AQRLRLWSTSLY
+318 AQRLRLWSTRIY

-365 PIFNSIVNS
+365 PIFNSKVNS

-384 NSITKRD
+384 TSITKRD

-403 RRHNYEVLRSW
+403 RRHNYEVIRSW

-421 INSIPYNLLASNKF
+421 INSIPYNLLASSKF

-458 TQSIYLHDT
+458 NQAIYLHDT

-496 LLQYSGRSESQFN
+496 LLQYSGKSKSQFKLY
-509 MFSRSKKTRTIRLNK
+509 SRSKKTRTIRLNK

-532 IYQSAWINDDGEVNY
+532 IYQTAWINDEGAVNY
-547 RFDIYEYDR
+547 RFDIYDYDKDP
-556 EQQNKVSLISAY
+556 QNRKSLISAY

>member
-1 MALVKDVLL
+1 MPVVKDALL
-10 IIILLFVS
+10 IVIVIFVS
-18 FYWQI
+18 FFWQI
-23 SCAYSQSSVTQ
+23 SCAYSQSIV
-34 ENNRLLHLNNPNASS
+34 NAHKERSLDKGNSS
-49 STVDRSR
+49 FLAIDRSR
-56 NMLSRAQRWVEDSNA
+56 NMLSHAQKWISDANA
-71 NMTRLKY
+71 NITQLKY
-78 PTTLVELYLSTGFSP
+78 PTTLVELYSSIGFSQ
-93 FWKNQRTIND
+93 FWENGRTIQD
-103 FIDQLRIISLSQ
+103 FINQLRIISLSQ

-123 YHLLIQLQPQKNWQ
+123 YHLLIQLQPQQNWQ
-137 QYDVIATDTLLIY
+137 QYDVVATDTLLIY
-150 LSFIEQLHG
+150 LSFIEQLQG
-159 KGKMWLFGEKTSS
+159 KGKMWLFGEKV
-172 RLPRPSQMVI
+172 PSQLPTPSQVSI
-182 EDMLKNFENNQFHQF
+182 EDILMNYENNQFNQF
-197 IIRLKPQ
+197 IVSLKPQ
-204 TSEYNQLVASINRLE
+204 LSGYNQLVASINRLE

-226 PVFVFHGKVNP
+226 PVFSFHGKVGP
-237 GSKIQFMPSLI
+237 GSKIKYMPSLI
-248 TVLKRLGDLAP
+248 TVLERLGDLSP
-259 REAKRHQQQRRSL
+259 LEAKHYQQQYKSL
-272 YTGSIVLAVKR
+272 YTGRLVLAVKR
-283 FQARHGLKRDGIIGT
+283 FQSRHGLKNDGIIGT
-298 ETQKWLALNLTQRV
+298 QTQKWLALNVKQRV

-318 AQRLRLWSTSLY
+318 AQRLRLWSTRIY

-365 PIFNSIVNS
+365 PIFNSKVNS

-384 NSITKRD
+384 TSITKRD

-403 RRHNYEVLRSW
+403 RRHNYEVIRSW

-421 INSIPYNLLASNKF
+421 INSIPYNLLASSKF

-458 TQSIYLHDT
+458 NQAIYLHDT

-496 LLQYSGRSESQFN
+496 LLQYSGKSKSQFKLY
-509 MFSRSKKTRTIRLNK
+509 SRSKKTRTIRLNK

-532 IYQSAWINDDGEVNY
+532 IYQTAWINDEGAVNY
-547 RFDIYEYDR
+547 RFDIYDYDKDP
-556 EQQNKVSLISAY
+556 QNRKSLISAY